1 MDDSKVAT
9 LGWGRFILQFITVT
23 LVFLAAS
30 APAVIMFGMTS
41 PGLLGSVAGSMA
53 AALLVCWFWLR
64 KDGAVA
70 QAWDMDKPA
79 IGWGRTLAVGAL
91 GAGLIIAWFQVGTL
105 LTRRLGLGAPEVAAV
120 LDFVTESPASLLL
133 WIVVVAWF
141 TAGLGEELLYRGFLM
156 DRLNRLP
163 GLAGKMWLVIF
174 IQAVLF
180 GISHGYQSLAGVLI
194 TGVVG
199 FGLGYLRVHS
209 GGNLWACVIAHAMVD
224 TLMMGTAYAG
234 KMGLLPV
241 AG

>member
-1 MDDSKVAT
+1 
-9 LGWGRFILQFITVT
+9 
-23 LVFLAAS
+23 
-30 APAVIMFGMTS
+30 MT
-41 PGLLGSVAGSMA
+41 
-53 AALLVCWFWLR
+53 R
-64 KDGAVA
+64 
-70 QAWDMDKPA
+70 Q
-79 IGWGRTLAVGAL
+79 
-91 GAGLIIAWFQVGTL
+91 
-105 LTRRLGLGAPEVAAV
+105 LGLGAPEVAAV

-133 WIVVVAWF
+133 WIIVVAWF

-234 KMGLLPV
+234 KMGMLPV